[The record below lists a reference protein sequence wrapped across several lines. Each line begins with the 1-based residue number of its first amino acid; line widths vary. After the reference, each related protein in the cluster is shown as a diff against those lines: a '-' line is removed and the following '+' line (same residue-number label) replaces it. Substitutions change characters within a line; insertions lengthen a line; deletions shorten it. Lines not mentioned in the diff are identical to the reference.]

1 MEDTAIPYELPEAEN
16 HSFFFIDQRVE
27 PRLEAKL
34 HRHDA
39 WELYHV
45 LHGRGNRMAGDT
57 LQPFEAGDVALIP
70 PSMLHRWE
78 YAAGSADE
86 NGCVRYLMV
95 AFSHSLV
102 KRCMEVFPE
111 LRNRLSGVM
120 FPADALKFGP
130 ESSRIVRKA
139 LSEMNGMDELGRLS
153 AMLRLLPVIFTS
165 SDHTFAGRPVHIER
179 DVRRMQQICAYVMK
193 HYVHPIALD
202 DIARL
207 RSLRFER
214 ESEVLGPVG
223 IAITQ
228 IEAGT
233 QHNVVP
239 DTCRFT
245 VDVRTTDAYSNEETV
260 ALLRAA
266 IRSEAVPRSTHLS
279 ASAVGDRHPL
289 VRAARAAGRRTFVS
303 PTLSDRASMPF
314 PALKMGP
321 GDSARSHTADEYVL
335 LSQIEEGIDVYTTYI
350 EKLALEY
357 GKTLG

>member
-1 MEDTAIPYELPEAEN
+1 MWRALRTRPLPFNLRLALSAEEEVTGAGGL
-16 HSFFFIDQRVE
+16 RALL
-27 PRLEAKL
+27 PRLGPIDMALVGEPTSMQAAVAERGL
-34 HRHDA
+34 V
-39 WELYHV
+39 V
-45 LHGRGNRMAGDT
+45 LDCTAHGRSGHAARGEGVN
-57 LQPFEAGDVALIP
+57 AL
-70 PSMLHRWE
+70 
-78 YAAGSADE
+78 Y
-86 NGCVRYLMV
+86 
-95 AFSHSLV
+95 
-102 KRCMEVFPE
+102 
-111 LRNRLSGVM
+111 
-120 FPADALKFGP
+120 
-130 ESSRIVRKA
+130 
-139 LSEMNGMDELGRLS
+139 
-153 AMLRLLPVIFTS
+153 
-165 SDHTFAGRPVHIER
+165 
-179 DVRRMQQICAYVMK
+179 
-193 HYVHPIALD
+193 IALD

>member
-1 MEDTAIPYELPEAEN
+1 MLKKLIATPSVSRDEARTADLLAAFLAERGATPERLANNVWVRSEGFDPARPTLLLNSHHDTVRPAASYTRDPYAPTVEDGRLYGLGSNDAGASVVCLVETFLTFRARALPFNLVLGISAE
-16 HSFFFIDQRVE
+16 E
-27 PRLEAKL
+27 ECM
-34 HRHDA
+34 
-39 WELYHV
+39 
-45 LHGRGNRMAGDT
+45 G
-57 LQPFEAGDVALIP
+57 
-70 PSMLHRWE
+70 
-78 YAAGSADE
+78 E
-86 NGCVRYLMV
+86 NGIRAL
-95 AFSHSLV
+95 L
-102 KRCMEVFPE
+102 
-111 LRNRLSGVM
+111 
-120 FPADALKFGP
+120 PA
-130 ESSRIVRKA
+130 
-139 LSEMNGMDELGRLS
+139 LGRVDMALVGEPTGMQ
-153 AMLRLLPVIFTS
+153 AAT
-165 SDHTFAGRPVHIER
+165 GER
-179 DVRRMQQICAYVMK
+179 GLVVLDCTAHGKSGHAARGEGVNALY
-193 HYVHPIALD
+193 IALD